1 MIKIFL
7 YGVVAVISLYILWK
21 CLFAGKK
28 CVESKQLN
36 EENIEEN
43 YINKMIEQYGEPVEI
58 LSNSVLTNTRQELP
72 VLLYA
77 DYLIINKERIDKEN
91 IYDIT
96 FNNSSNPYVANDY
109 QVVIALK
116 DNERKRISVGNDSDR
131 ARYLMQRLAELYK
144 ETSQL
149 LSTEANGRF
158 WRKQQ
163 IATLSG
169 LRSGGR

>member
-36 EENIEEN
+36 EENIE
-43 YINKMIEQYGEPVEI
+43 P
-58 LSNSVLTNTRQELP
+58 P

-116 DNERKRISVGNDSDR
+116 DNERKRISVGNDIDR

-144 ETSQL
+144 
-149 LSTEANGRF
+149 
-158 WRKQQ
+158 
-163 IATLSG
+163 
-169 LRSGGR
+169 

>member
-28 CVESKQLN
+28 CVESKQIN

-43 YINKMIEQYGEPVEI
+43 YINEMIEQYGEPVEI

-72 VLLYA
+72 VLLYS

-116 DNERKRISVGNDSDR
+116 DNERKRISVGNDIDR

-144 ETSQL
+144 
-149 LSTEANGRF
+149 
-158 WRKQQ
+158 
-163 IATLSG
+163 
-169 LRSGGR
+169 